1 MENSKNKSH
10 TNNKAQL
17 DAIEKQIQVVGEEK
31 KTFLKWAG
39 DYIDATFGKKLDDLY
54 EQKRVFTTNT
64 ATTSNKNKAV
74 TNEIN
79 LTEDEAEIEQ
89 AAAVAST
96 FSKRFLRRRSL
107 SRSLSF
113 LSNLRL
119 KCKFC
124 NRKMSTKVS
133 FLLNVKLHVKL

>member
-17 DAIEKQIQVVGEEK
+17 DAIEKQMQVVKEEK
-31 KTFLKWAG
+31 NTFLKWAS
-39 DYIDATFGKKLDDLY
+39 DYIDATFEKKLEDLY
-54 EQKRVFTTNT
+54 EQKRVFTTTT
-64 ATTSNKNKAV
+64 ATTSNNNIEEVEAEV
-74 TNEIN
+74 
-79 LTEDEAEIEQ
+79 EAEIEQ
-89 AAAVAST
+89 AAAAVST
-96 FSKRFLRRRSL
+96 
-107 SRSLSF
+107 SLSF

-124 NRKMSTKVS
+124 NRKMSSKVS

>member
-1 MENSKNKSH
+1 MENRKNKSH

-17 DAIEKQIQVVGEEK
+17 DAIEKQIQVVQEEK
-31 KTFLKWAG
+31 QAFIKWAS
-39 DYIDATFGKKLDDLY
+39 DYIDPTFEKKLDDLN
-54 EQKRVFTTNT
+54 EQKRVFTTTT
-64 ATTSNKNKAV
+64 AN
-74 TNEIN
+74 
-79 LTEDEAEIEQ
+79 
-89 AAAVAST
+89 
-96 FSKRFLRRRSL
+96 RFLRRRSL
-107 SRSLSF
+107 SLRRSLSF

>member
-96 FSKRFLRRRSL
+96 FSNRFLRIRSL